1 MMRIEKHT
9 MPCRASDR
17 GQSRGPSGQ
26 VGTEPRH
33 GATDTICADGDASF
47 SALREVGRSLDGYRK
62 RNRVRPCFGGGRGGG
77 GGLGGGGGGGS
88 E

>member
-1 MMRIEKHT
+1 ML
-9 MPCRASDR
+9 
-17 GQSRGPSGQ
+17 PSEL
-26 VGTEPRH
+26 TEPRPERAGRDRAAARRDGH
-33 GATDTICADGDASF
+33 DKRYVPTATRASPH
-47 SALREVGRSLDGYRK
+47 SGRLTFARRLYRK